1 MDALSSLD
9 ASFLYIENEF
19 NHMHVAVVA
28 IFEGPPPQGEEVE
41 EMISSKLHLVPRYRQ
56 KVRFVPFDIGR
67 PVWSDDHH
75 FNLKYHVR
83 HAALPAPGSDEQ
95 LRTLVGRVMSQQLDR
110 AKPLWEI
117 WVVEGLGGD
126 RWAMLSKTHHC
137 MVDGVSGSDL
147 LSVLLDDA
155 PDSKHPPARS
165 WEPEDL
171 PSGRSLLIDSL
182 ADGFRA
188 PRESLRT
195 MVDTLRAPGRAL
207 HSLADLT
214 DGLSTF
220 RTLAKDELESSL
232 NGPIGPHRRW
242 CWATTT
248 ISDVMKIRA
257 AHGGT
262 INDVVLCTI
271 SQGFRALMISR
282 NEPVKGLNVRSLV
295 PVSVRREDERGTLNN
310 RVSAMFA
317 DLPMDF
323 GDPVDCLKSVR
334 GEMVNLKKHH
344 QSTAAD
350 TLNSISSFAPPAL
363 LALGARVFAGIEQH
377 TVQTV
382 TTNVPGPKQTLYVF
396 GRQMLTAYPYVPLAG
411 SVRIGVAIFSYGG
424 FLTFGITGDFET
436 APDIDVLA
444 SGIEEAIAELLARS

>member
-19 NHMHVAVVA
+19 NHMHVAVVG
-28 IFEGPPPQGEEVE
+28 IFEGPPPGSKEVE

-83 HAALPAPGSDEQ
+83 HTALPAPGSEEQ

-110 AKPLWEI
+110 AKPLWEV
-117 WVVEGLGGD
+117 WVVEGLED
-126 RWAMLSKTHHC
+126 ESWALLTKTHHC

-155 PDSKHPPARS
+155 PDTEHPPNRE
-165 WEPEDL
+165 WEPEAR
-171 PSGRSLLIDSL
+171 PSGRSLLVHSL
-182 ADGFRA
+182 ADGLRA
-188 PRESLRT
+188 PRENFRT

-207 HSLADLT
+207 HGLADLT

-242 CWATTT
+242 DWASTT
-248 ISDVMKIRA
+248 ISDVMKIRSA
-257 AHGGT
+257 LGGT
-262 INDVVLCTI
+262 INDVVLCVI
-271 SQGFRALMISR
+271 SQGFRALMLAR
-282 NEPVKGLNVRSLV
+282 EEPVKGMNVRTLV
-295 PVSVRREDERGTLNN
+295 PVSVRREDERGMLNN

-323 GDPVDCLKSVR
+323 EDPVDCLKSIR

-344 QSTAAD
+344 QSRAAD
-350 TLNSISSFAPPAL
+350 TLSSITELAPPVL
-363 LALGARVFAGIEQH
+363 LALAARVFAGLDQH
-377 TVQTV
+377 SVQTV
-382 TTNVPGPKQTLYVF
+382 TTNVPGPKQTLYVS
-396 GRQMLTAYPYVPLAG
+396 GRKMLTAYPYVPLAG

-424 FLTFGITGDFET
+424 FLTFGITGDYET
-436 APDIDVLA
+436 APDIGVLA
-444 SGIEEAIAELLARS
+444 SGIEGAIAELLARS